1 MKIFFRNIHLYLSL
15 VSGLIIAVVCLTG
28 GVLVFEKE
36 LEQAWHPERY
46 FVAAPA
52 AATPALPLERLT
64 AAVKAYKADAK
75 ITGMKVYADPT
86 RTVEFNLAG
95 APGGPGGEHKGE
107 GKGQGEGGQ
116 RGGEGRM
123 ETGKAP
129 QGEERRAEGGRGE
142 GRGEQGGKE
151 GKGEGKGGKG
161 GGGEGGRGP
170 VVFVNPYTAA
180 VTGELNYRE
189 TFFFTMM
196 ALHRGMVGGPIG
208 KLIVGVSTVMFLF
221 IIITGIVLWW
231 PATRKAVKQRL
242 QVKWSG
248 GWKRL
253 NHDLHIV
260 LGFYS
265 ALFLFVFAFTG
276 LAWSFE
282 WFNKGI
288 YAVTNSPMQRP
299 EPPVSVVPGAA
310 SVTTTPTPADAP
322 EAAATPEA
330 APTPGL
336 TPDAALARARA
347 LAPTSVYYS
356 LQLPKDPTGSI
367 RVATLR
373 PNASYENATDETYLD
388 QYSGQ
393 VLSQQTYEQR
403 SLGQRVRGMFK
414 PVHTGSIW
422 GWPSKVISLIVCVLG
437 FTFPITGTIL
447 WLNRLRKAKKKG
459 RKLAAA

>member
-15 VSGLIIAVVCLTG
+15 VSGLIIAVVCFTG

-46 FVAAPA
+46 FV
-52 AATPALPLERLT
+52 TPATTPRQPLAQLT
-64 AAVKAYKADAK
+64 DAVRAYKPDAK
-75 ITGMKVYADPT
+75 ITGVKVYADPA
-86 RTVEFNLAG
+86 RTVEISLAG
-95 APGGPGGEHKGE
+95 APGGPGGERKGE
-107 GKGQGEGGQ
+107 
-116 RGGEGRM
+116 
-123 ETGKAP
+123 
-129 QGEERRAEGGRGE
+129 
-142 GRGEQGGKE
+142 GGKE
-151 GKGEGKGGKG
+151 GRAEKSREGGRSEAGAQAVAPAGGGKSQEAKGGKG

-170 VVFVNPYTAA
+170 TVFVNPYTAA

-196 ALHRGMVGGPIG
+196 ALHRGMVGGAIG
-208 KLIVGVSTVMFLF
+208 KLVVGVSTLMFLF
-221 IIITGIVLWW
+221 IIGTGIVLWW
-231 PATRKAVKQRL
+231 PATRNAVRQRL

-299 EPPVSVVPGAA
+299 EPPTSAA
-310 SVTTTPTPADAP
+310 PAVADA
-322 EAAATPEA
+322 AA
-330 APTPGL
+330 L
-336 TPDAALARARA
+336 TPDAALTLARQQ
-347 LAPTSVYYS
+347 APTAEYYS
-356 LQLPKDPTGSI
+356 LQMPKDPTGSI

-373 PNASYENATDETYLD
+373 PGASYENATDEVYLD
-388 QYSGQ
+388 QYSGT
-393 VLSQQTYEQR
+393 VISKQTYEQR

-414 PVHTGSIW
+414 PVHTGSIY
-422 GWPSKVISLIVCVLG
+422 GWPSKVISLVVCLLG
-437 FTFPITGTIL
+437 VTFPITGTIM
-447 WLNRLRKAKKKG
+447 WLNRLRKAKKKQ
-459 RKLAAA
+459 RKMVAA

>member
-15 VSGLIIAVVCLTG
+15 VSGLVIAVVCLTG

-52 AATPALPLERLT
+52 GATPTLPLEALK
-64 AAVKAYKADAK
+64 AAVKAYKPDAK
-75 ITGMKVYADPT
+75 ITGLKVYADPT

-95 APGGPGGEHKGE
+95 APGGPGEGPKGE
-107 GKGQGEGGQ
+107 GKGQKEGAR
-116 RGGEGRM
+116 RGGESRTEASRG
-123 ETGKAP
+123 EAQ
-129 QGEERRAEGGRGE
+129 QGEGKRGE
-142 GRGEQGGKE
+142 GRGERGGKE
-151 GKGEGKGGKG
+151 GKGEGKGGK

-208 KLIVGVSTVMFLF
+208 KLIVGVCTVMFLF
-221 IIITGIVLWW
+221 IIGTGIVLWW

-310 SVTTTPTPADAP
+310 SAATAPTPPPAP
-322 EAAATPEA
+322 EPAATPEA
-330 APTPGL
+330 PATPGL
-336 TPDAALARARA
+336 SADAVLAQARA
-347 LAPTSVYYS
+347 LAPASVYYS

-373 PNASYENATDETYLD
+373 PDATYENATDETYLD

-422 GWPSKVISLIVCVLG
+422 GWPSKIISAVVCVLG

-447 WLNRLRKAKKKG
+447 WLNRLRKARKKE
-459 RKLAAA
+459 RKLAAAAV

>member
-15 VSGLIIAVVCLTG
+15 VSGLIIAIVCLTG

-46 FVAAPA
+46 YVAAPA
-52 AATPALPLERLT
+52 AAQPLPLAQLT

-75 ITGMKVYADPT
+75 IAGVKVYADPT

-107 GKGQGEGGQ
+107 GGQ
-116 RGGEGRM
+116 R
-123 ETGKAP
+123 K
-129 QGEERRAEGGRGE
+129 AEGGEARSE
-142 GRGEQGGKE
+142 AGRGQGAEGSHGQGGKA
-151 GKGEGKGGKG
+151 GAEGKGGK
-161 GGGEGGRGP
+161 GGEGGRGP
-170 VVFVNPYTAA
+170 VVFVNPYTAT

-208 KLIVGVSTVMFLF
+208 KLVVGVSTVMFLF
-221 IIITGIVLWW
+221 IIGTGIVLWW
-231 PATRKAVKQRL
+231 PASRKAVKQRL
-242 QVKWSG
+242 TVKWSG

-299 EPPVSVVPGAA
+299 EPPVSVVPGAEA
-310 SVTTTPTPADAP
+310 TAPVTTSPPTATLPQPTAPSASTPPAAIT
-322 EAAATPEA
+322 A
-330 APTPGL
+330 
-336 TPDAALARARA
+336 DAALARARE
-347 LAPTSVYYS
+347 LAPAAVSYA
-356 LQLPKDPTGSI
+356 LQLPKDPTGS
-367 RVATLR
+367 VKVTTLR
-373 PNASYENATDETYLD
+373 PHAVYDNATDEAYLD

-414 PVHTGSIW
+414 PVHTGSIF
-422 GWPSKVISLIVCVLG
+422 GWPSKIISLVVCVLG

-447 WLNRLRKAKKKG
+447 WLNRLRKANKKQ
-459 RKLAAA
+459 RKLATA

>member
-75 ITGMKVYADPT
+75 ITGVKVYADPT

-95 APGGPGGEHKGE
+95 APGGEQKGE
-107 GKGQGEGGQ
+107 GKGGQEGGQ
-116 RGGEGRM
+116 RGGEPRM
-123 ETGKAP
+123 EAGKAP
-129 QGEERRAEGGRGE
+129 QGEERRAAGGQGE
-142 GRGEQGGKE
+142 GRGERGGKE
-151 GKGEGKGGKG
+151 GKGAEAKGGK

-196 ALHRGMVGGPIG
+196 ALHRGMVGGPVG
-208 KLIVGVSTVMFLF
+208 KLIVGVSTIMFLF
-221 IIITGIVLWW
+221 IIGTGIVLWW
-231 PATRKAVKQRL
+231 PATRKALRQRL

-299 EPPVSVVPGAA
+299 EPPVSVVPGTAA
-310 SVTTTPTPADAP
+310 VTAAPTNAP

-330 APTPGL
+330 TATPGL

-347 LAPTSVYYS
+347 LAPASVYYS

-373 PNASYENATDETYLD
+373 PDATYENATDEAYLD

-422 GWPSKVISLIVCVLG
+422 GWPSKIISAVVCVLG

-447 WLNRLRKAKKKG
+447 WLNRLRKARKKE
-459 RKLAAA
+459 RKLAATAV

>member
-46 FVAAPA
+46 HVTSANSPRLPLQQLTGAVAA
-52 AATPALPLERLT
+52 
-64 AAVKAYKADAK
+64 YKPGAK
-75 ITGMKVYADPT
+75 ITGVKVYADPS
-86 RTVEFNLAG
+86 RTVEFSLAG
-95 APGGPGGEHKGE
+95 APGGEKGD
-107 GKGQGEGGQ
+107 K
-116 RGGEGRM
+116 
-123 ETGKAP
+123 K
-129 QGEERRAEGGRGE
+129 EGGRASQGPEARETPAAGNGVPRAEAGRRE
-142 GRGEQGGKE
+142 GGAE
-151 GKGEGKGGKG
+151 GKGEKGGKGGKG
-161 GGGEGGRGP
+161 GEGGPGGP
-170 VVFVNPYTAA
+170 KVFVNPYTGA

-189 TFFFTMM
+189 TIFFTMM

-208 KLIVGVSTVMFLF
+208 KLIVGISTVMFLF
-221 IIITGIVLWW
+221 IIATGLVLWW
-231 PATRKAVKQRL
+231 PATRKALQQRL
-242 QVKWSG
+242 KVKWSG
-248 GWKRL
+248 GWKRV

-299 EPPVSVVPGAA
+299 EPPASTVP
-310 SVTTTPTPADAP
+310 
-322 EAAATPEA
+322 AAATVAA
-330 APTPGL
+330 APVQAVQGL
-336 TPDAALARARA
+336 PVASAAPLSPDAALQLVKQQVPEAESYA
-347 LAPTSVYYS
+347 
-356 LQLPKDPTGSI
+356 LQLPKDLAGSI

-373 PNASYENATDETYLD
+373 RGASYENATDELFLD
-388 QYSGQ
+388 QYSGK

-414 PVHTGSIW
+414 PVHTGAVF
-422 GWPSKVISLIVCVLG
+422 GWPSKIIALVVCLLG

-447 WLNRLRKAKKKG
+447 WLNRLRKANKKQ
-459 RKLAAA
+459 RKQQNTVAAM

>member
-1 MKIFFRNIHLYLSL
+1 MKTFFRNIHLYLSL

-46 FVAAPA
+46 FVAPAPTA
-52 AATPALPLERLT
+52 ALPLERLT

-75 ITGMKVYADPT
+75 ITGVKVYADPA

-107 GKGQGEGGQ
+107 GKEPKAAGGS
-116 RGGEGRM
+116 GGEGRA
-123 ETGKAP
+123 EAGQGP
-129 QGEERRAEGGRGE
+129 QTAGQRSEGGRGDA
-142 GRGEQGGKE
+142 GPGGK
-151 GKGEGKGGKG
+151 GGAEGKGGKG

-170 VVFVNPYTAA
+170 VVFVNPYTAT

-196 ALHRGMVGGPIG
+196 ALHRGMVGGAIG

-221 IIITGIVLWW
+221 IIGTGIVLWW

-242 QVKWSG
+242 QVKWTG

-299 EPPVSVVPGAA
+299 EPPVSVVPAAAAPTSTGAPE
-310 SVTTTPTPADAP
+310 VAP
-322 EAAATPEA
+322 EAPAAATTPEA
-330 APTPGL
+330 PARPGL
-336 TPDAALARARA
+336 TADAALARARE
-347 LAPTSVYYS
+347 LAPSAVYYS

-373 PNASYENATDETYLD
+373 PNATYENATDEAYLD

-403 SLGQRVRGMFK
+403 SLGQRVRGLFK

-422 GWPSKVISLIVCVLG
+422 GWPSKIVSLVVCVLG

-447 WLNRLRKAKKKG
+447 WLNRLRKQRRKQAK
-459 RKLAAA
+459 LVAA